1 MSKID
6 TGRMLVGGIVA
17 GIIIDAFEFVLNG
30 IVLNSQWNSIAASHN
45 LTMVG
50 INEIVTFNILGLI
63 VGIAA
68 VWAYAAMR
76 PRFGAGPM
84 TAVWAALLVWAVGYL
99 VPDVSNTVIGLVP
112 MSLTFTILVVGAV
125 ELIVATVVGAY
136 LYKESGVAVSPAAA
150 H

>member
-6 TGRMLVGGIVA
+6 TGRVLIGGIVA
-17 GIIIDAFEFVLNG
+17 GIIIDIVESVLNG
-30 IVLNSQWNSIAASHN
+30 VVLNAQWTAIAASHN
-45 LTMVG
+45 LPMVG
-50 INEIVTFNILGLI
+50 TNQIVVFNILGLI
-63 VGIAA
+63 TGIAA

-84 TAVWAALLVWAVGYL
+84 TAVYAALLVWVVGYL
-99 VPDVSNTVIGLVP
+99 IPDIANGTIGLVP
-112 MSLTFTILVVGAV
+112 MSMTITLIVVGVV

-136 LYKESGVAVSPAAA
+136 LYKESAAAVSPAAA